1 MKRNIMALVAAALV
15 LPACANLNSVYRTP
29 GLHHGNS
36 LVLDASEYVVV
47 NGGEVHV
54 DRDGDG
60 DPDGTTR
67 LVCAQPY
74 PDSISAT
81 SAGSGLGAVLG
92 DDDAPSVQSAFAL
105 GQAAASIGLRT
116 QSIQLLRDQGY
127 RLCESYLNGSLDAYN
142 FRVLQRRH
150 QALITA
156 TLAIEQLTGAVV
168 AGQPAVQASAS
179 ASAPD
184 AIASLVN
191 RLDEFQTRRANAQ
204 DIIAAQDA
212 IIARASDD
220 DQDNNP
226 SPAELAA
233 AQAAKADAQRD
244 VANLDAGIAAIERAL
259 SEGDAGSAE
268 VQAVAHAAQ
277 PVVHQRLSDT
287 TATAVTR
294 AVENIT
300 ISLLEQD
307 YTGQLCFDFAR
318 ESAQRNATSRDQAS
332 QFEGIV
338 YEPDGSTRVRGIA
351 VTPLPAAVGNE
362 NEDLLET
369 FCREYFEEHI
379 SNIQTRDEVFQD
391 WQEAKRTNYP
401 QLLSIIQDFDGDPE
415 QVIRLVEALGNFVE
429 SGNGPTTLIRAANP
443 GD

>member
-1 MKRNIMALVAAALV
+1 MKRNILMIFTVALS

-47 NGGEVHV
+47 NGGWVDP
-54 DRDGDG
+54 DRDGDAY
-60 DPDGTTR
+60 PDGATR

-92 DDDAPSVQSAFAL
+92 DGDEPSVQSAFAL
-105 GQAAASIGLRT
+105 GEAAASIGLRT

-127 RLCESYLNGSLDAYN
+127 RLCESYLNGALDAYN

-168 AGQPAVQASAS
+168 AGQPAVQASGS

-212 IIARASDD
+212 IIARDSDD
-220 DQDNNP
+220 NEDNDP
-226 SPAELAA
+226 TPAELEAA
-233 AQAAKADAQRD
+233 EAAKADAQRE
-244 VANLDAGIAAIERAL
+244 VANLDAGIAAVERAL
-259 SEGDAGSAE
+259 SEGDGGSAG

-277 PVVHQRLSDT
+277 PVVQQRLSDAAA
-287 TATAVTR
+287 ATVTQ

-318 ESAQRNATSRDQAS
+318 EQRTNRTGPMNRD
-332 QFEGIV
+332 
-338 YEPDGSTRVRGIA
+338 
-351 VTPLPAAVGNE
+351 
-362 NEDLLET
+362 LEV
-369 FCREYFEEHI
+369 FCRAYFQTYVEH
-379 SNIQTRDEVFQD
+379 QRARTGTYTL
-391 WQEAKRTNYP
+391 WQEVQQANYP
-401 QLLSIIQDFDGDPE
+401 QVLQNLAVLSADPE
-415 QVIRLVEALGNFVE
+415 AAARYMELVLQYQERLNGQGPSIRFDDGGLAGGQN
-429 SGNGPTTLIRAANP
+429 
-443 GD
+443 D